1 MMCCYSQ
8 SVGLHM
14 DLHRYL
20 DLDGGRLRA
29 YEDDRVFL
37 IRLRP
42 IIGIQTRFKPEE
54 NLPSDYMRSICV
66 ATTVCCAVFFMLCE
80 IAYGVNSPICSLK
93 SHG

>member
-1 MMCCYSQ
+1 MCCYSQ

-66 ATTVCCAVFFMLCE
+66 VQLFAALFFS
-80 IAYGVNSPICSLK
+80 VV
-93 SHG
+93 